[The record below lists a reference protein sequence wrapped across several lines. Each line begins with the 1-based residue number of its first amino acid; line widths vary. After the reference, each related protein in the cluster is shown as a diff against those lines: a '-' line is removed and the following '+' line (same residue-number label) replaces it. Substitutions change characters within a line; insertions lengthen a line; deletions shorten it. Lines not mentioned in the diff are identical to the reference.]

1 MGITQMTSREA
12 INAIESAIKSGNK
25 KKVLELYA
33 PDNSDVLP
41 DWDNEPDYIWEEWV
55 ELIEKAEQILG
66 L

>member
-1 MGITQMTSREA
+1 MPLNLQLKV
-12 INAIESAIKSGNK
+12 ESK

-41 DWDNEPDYIWEEWV
+41 DWDNEPDYIWEKWEV
-55 ELIEKAEQILG
+55 LIQKAEQILG